1 MTNVQVIKAH
11 RGAMQRVK
19 AKHLALQAQFDAG
32 STKRTPRKKI
42 KAWLDPIRNAVKQ
55 LRTGEI
61 DAYRGY
67 AVTRIPHIDNDLTRV
82 DFVIDGFTGMLDR
95 VAPTICTKHLKTVS
109 KKLAAGVMLAPV
121 EVESCFVELNACEDL
136 LCKLSPSALK
146 DAAHTEMIAIEFSRM
161 GVIE

>member
-11 RGAMQRVK
+11 KGAMQRVK

-67 AVTRIPHIDNDLTRV
+67 AVTRIPHIDNNLARV
-82 DFVIDGFTGMLDR
+82 DFVINGFTGMLDR
-95 VAPTICTKHLKTVS
+95 VAPTICTKHLKMVS

-146 DAAHTEMIAIEFSRM
+146 DAAHTEMIAIEFSRI

>member
-11 RGAMQRVK
+11 NGAMQRVK

-42 KAWLDPIRNAVKQ
+42 KAWLDPIRSAVKQ

-67 AVTRIPHIDNDLTRV
+67 AVTRIPHIDNNLARV
-82 DFVIDGFTGMLDR
+82 DFVINGFTGMLDR

-146 DAAHTEMIAIEFSRM
+146 DAAHTEMIAIEFSRI

>member
-1 MTNVQVIKAH
+1 MNVRIIKAH

-42 KAWLDPIRNAVKQ
+42 KKWLDPIRNAVKP

-67 AVTRIPHIDNDLTRV
+67 AVTRIPHVDNNLARV
-82 DFVIDGFTGMLDR
+82 DFVINGFTGMLDR

-146 DAAHTEMIAIEFSRM
+146 DAAHTEMIAIEFSRI